1 MSRRE
6 ARDAALA
13 FLFQL
18 DFRKEP
24 ISEQRELYLQ
34 GHPLDDEDV
43 PFFDALVNGV
53 CEKRDELDAVYS
65 KYLKDWKQDRLPKVD
80 VVILRISV
88 FEMLYMEDIP
98 VSVSVNEAVILTKK
112 YSSEESK
119 GYVNAILGK
128 VGKELENNG

>member
-18 DFRKEP
+18 DFRSEP
-24 ISEQRELYLQ
+24 VSEQRDLYLQ
-34 GHPLDDEDV
+34 NHPLDEADID
-43 PFFDALVNGV
+43 FFDTLVQGV
-53 CEKRDELDAVYS
+53 CEKKDEIDEVYA

-88 FEMLYMEDIP
+88 YEMLYMKDVP
-98 VSVSVNEAVILTKK
+98 TNVSISEAVILTKK
-112 YSSEESK
+112 YSSEDSK
-119 GYVNAILGK
+119 GYINAVLGK
-128 VGKELENNG
+128 VGKELESNE

>member
-18 DFRKEP
+18 DFRSEP
-24 ISEQRELYLQ
+24 VSEQKELYLQ
-34 GHPLDDEDV
+34 NHPLDDADIE
-43 PFFDALVNGV
+43 FFNTLVQGV
-53 CEKRDELDAVYS
+53 CEKKDEIDEVYA

-88 FEMLYMEDIP
+88 YEMLYMKDVP
-98 VSVSVNEAVILTKK
+98 TNVSISEAVILTKK
-112 YSSEESK
+112 YSSEDSK
-119 GYVNAILGK
+119 GYINAVLGK
-128 VGKELENNG
+128 VGKELESNE

>member
-18 DFRKEP
+18 DFRAEP
-24 ISEQRELYLQ
+24 LKEQRELYLQ
-34 GHPLDDEDV
+34 AHPLDEEDV
-43 PFFDALVNGV
+43 PFFDSVVNGV
-53 CEKRDELDAVYS
+53 CEKKDELDEAYS

-80 VVILRISV
+80 VVILRIAV
-88 FEMLYMEDIP
+88 FELLYMKDIP
-98 VSVSVNEAVILTKK
+98 TNVSISEAVILTKK
-112 YSSEESK
+112 YSSEDSK

-128 VGKELENNG
+128 VGKELEENG